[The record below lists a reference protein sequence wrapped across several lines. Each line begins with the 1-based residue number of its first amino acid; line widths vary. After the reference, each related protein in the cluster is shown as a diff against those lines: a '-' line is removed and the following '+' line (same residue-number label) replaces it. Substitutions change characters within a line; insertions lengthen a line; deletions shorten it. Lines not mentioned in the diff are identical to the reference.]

1 MNKMES
7 LLLIRDGEGRSAL
20 FFVLLFVCMGVGVAI
35 GKGSADALFLKRYGV
50 ENLAYVYLGLAVV
63 LSLVS
68 IVYTGFVD
76 RVSAERFLFLLF
88 GIQLTALALAWV
100 FMDVLEQSLVY
111 PAYYALY
118 ALSAELLVLH
128 GGVYIGQ
135 NLNTLQAK
143 RLTSLIFGGYQ
154 FGMML
159 GGLLLINVV
168 ADVGLNS
175 APLAWGVCVLLALFM
190 LAWWH
195 GRHGTSPFYFPQSKR
210 NKSQFKSAVDEV
222 RQGIDFTRRMPLLKN
237 SAFALV
243 FMVITFYMLSYSAH
257 VIYNKTFETEEDL
270 LAFFGLLMIVTNVA
284 AMFFQFFI
292 TNRVMA
298 WVGVRRTKFIYPITT
313 ILSFILLLVQ
323 PGFIAAVFASINRDT
338 FMPAFRV
345 SVRQM
350 FFNVL
355 PEYMKGR
362 ARAITV
368 AIITP
373 MALFICGLLILAIQR
388 YGNLSVLLIIGLVLS
403 IVYLYFSVRMGKSY
417 VSTLIDSMKEKLF
430 LPTYSSSVLKDKNIA
445 LLEAL
450 SRALASSNDLVSL
463 SYAKALMLAYP
474 DKAVD
479 LLLERVRNAKIP
491 AADQMLALVR
501 TAVGKM
507 M

>member
-1 MNKMES
+1 
-7 LLLIRDGEGRSAL
+7 
-20 FFVLLFVCMGVGVAI
+20 
-35 GKGSADALFLKRYGV
+35 
-50 ENLAYVYLGLAVV
+50 
-63 LSLVS
+63 
-68 IVYTGFVD
+68 
-76 RVSAERFLFLLF
+76 
-88 GIQLTALALAWV
+88 
-100 FMDVLEQSLVY
+100 
-111 PAYYALY
+111 
-118 ALSAELLVLH
+118 
-128 GGVYIGQ
+128 
-135 NLNTLQAK
+135 
-143 RLTSLIFGGYQ
+143 
-154 FGMML
+154 
-159 GGLLLINVV
+159 
-168 ADVGLNS
+168 
-175 APLAWGVCVLLALFM
+175 
-190 LAWWH
+190 
-195 GRHGTSPFYFPQSKR
+195 
-210 NKSQFKSAVDEV
+210 
-222 RQGIDFTRRMPLLKN
+222 
-237 SAFALV
+237 
-243 FMVITFYMLSYSAH
+243 MLSYSAH

-292 TNRVMA
+292 TNRVMV

-345 SVRQM
+345 PVRQM

-450 SRALASSNDLVSL
+450 SRGLASSNDLVSL
-463 SYAKALMLAYP
+463 SYAKALVLAYP